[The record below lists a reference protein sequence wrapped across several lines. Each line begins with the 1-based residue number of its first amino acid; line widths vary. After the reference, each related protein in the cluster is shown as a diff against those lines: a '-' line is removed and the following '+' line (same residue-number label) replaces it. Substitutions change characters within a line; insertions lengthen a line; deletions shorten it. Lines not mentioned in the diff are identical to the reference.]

1 MTTVV
6 VKRSLMKNDWRYGGC
21 DGGGELLE
29 MCLGLSGKCSL

>member
-1 MTTVV
+1 MTKLDE
-6 VKRSLMKNDWRYGGC
+6 KRSLMEDDWRRRGC